1 LGKTLARWQKAK
13 RKLVLFLIYYKM
25 SEACETCSGCGT
37 GLVIFL
43 CVLWVIFIYIAIEA
57 YSGWALSEWIWEWM
71 ESWIEKLPR
80 PKNRD

>member
-1 LGKTLARWQKAK
+1 
-13 RKLVLFLIYYKM
+13 M
-25 SEACETCSGCGT
+25 CEAWEACSGCGT

-57 YSGWALSEWIWEWM
+57 YSDWALSEWIWEWI

-80 PKNRD
+80 PKNRY